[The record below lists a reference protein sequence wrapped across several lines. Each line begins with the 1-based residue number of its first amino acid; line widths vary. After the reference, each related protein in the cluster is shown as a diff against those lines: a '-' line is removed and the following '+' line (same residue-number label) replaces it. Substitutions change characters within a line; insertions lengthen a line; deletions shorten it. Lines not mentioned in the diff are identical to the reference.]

1 MAALQTRDEA
11 ILESGR
17 QTLDPSGLAG
27 RWINTNHHG
36 QGVCEIAI
44 DIDRGRVKLVASS
57 AATAGLCAWGTAEA
71 DLLCGSDARARTAMA
86 FTARYDFGAFQTE
99 LQGNLNLGLLVVA
112 SFNRVGAQGH
122 DYFAREFY
130 RRGDPAAAPVSVPW
144 TPASGRVGGDDPVE
158 AEPAAAD
165 LLFDGSEM
173 FGEWLNTNPV
183 SNGITRLRIDS
194 DGNGAGV
201 VRGWGPQ
208 LPRAV
213 EGGPTPA
220 TLFAL
225 SSGSRLAKAF
235 SARYEANHV
244 ALNLQANIKQ
254 GVLVVASFNEFND
267 DSGQSN
273 YFRREFYYRT

>member
-1 MAALQTRDEA
+1 MEALQTRDDA

-17 QTLDPSGLAG
+17 QKLDPSGLAG
-27 RWINTNHHG
+27 RWINTNQHG

-44 DIDRGRVKLVASS
+44 TTDGGRVKLVASS
-57 AATAGLCAWGTAEA
+57 ATATGLCAWGTTEA
-71 DLLCGSDARARTAMA
+71 DLICGSDAHARIAMS

-99 LQGNLNLGLLVVA
+99 LQGNMNLGLLVVA
-112 SFNRVGAQGH
+112 SFNRVGAHGH

-130 RRGDPAAAPVSVPW
+130 RRGDAAASPVMIPW
-144 TPASGRVGGDDPVE
+144 TSATGRVGGDDPVE
-158 AEPAAAD
+158 TEPAAAE
-165 LLFDGSEM
+165 LPFDGSEM
-173 FGEWLNTNPV
+173 FGEWLNTNPI
-183 SNGITRLRIDS
+183 SNDITRFRIDG
-194 DGNGAGV
+194 DGNGAAV

-208 LPRAV
+208 LPRAA
-213 EGGPTPA
+213 EGRATPA
-220 TLFAL
+220 ALFAL

-244 ALNLQANIKQ
+244 AVNLQANIKQ

-267 DSGQSN
+267 GTGQSN